1 MSCARITDSDTHL
14 TTMSRRMQLGEQFR
28 CQNFGHSC
36 PSSLGPEANGEASKK
51 VRTTAPVER
60 KCAWHASSNA
70 HLPFANQDRRSHH
83 TTEGSMALYLITG
96 HKKTASCALPPPP
109 RITHAMQ
116 LSSRLLAVSKDAGWD
131 NCLITGHC

>member
-51 VRTTAPVER
+51 SQYSASRAKMRLACLLERTSPFRQSGSALAP
-60 KCAWHASSNA
+60 H
-70 HLPFANQDRRSHH
+70 D
-83 TTEGSMALYLITG
+83 G
-96 HKKTASCALPPPP
+96 
-109 RITHAMQ
+109 RINGIILDYRTQ
-116 LSSRLLAVSKDAGWD
+116 KDS
-131 NCLITGHC
+131 